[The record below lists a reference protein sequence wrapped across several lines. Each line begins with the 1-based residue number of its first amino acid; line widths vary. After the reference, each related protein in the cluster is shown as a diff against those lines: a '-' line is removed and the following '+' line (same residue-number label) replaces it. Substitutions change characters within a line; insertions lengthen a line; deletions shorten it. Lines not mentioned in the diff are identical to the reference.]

1 MNRAFPR
8 LIAAAVLALASGP
21 VRAVTT
27 EKHLVSSGDPTLPKV
42 APGWKVELIAKPPK
56 LHWPSVV
63 EVAPDGRVFV
73 AEHPMDMPGP
83 STKPIDRILCFHPDG
98 RVTIFADH
106 LYAVFGLR
114 YLDGK
119 LYVHDCPKFTVY
131 TDDDG
136 VGKNPKNIWDTD
148 CIAPWGSGNLND
160 HIPSNLRL
168 AMDGYFYVST
178 GDKGIYNCKSN
189 IDGRTA
195 EIHGGGIVRIRP
207 DGTGLE
213 VYCTGTRNHLDV
225 AMNAEDEM
233 FTYDNTDDGL
243 GWWTRYTHMVDGG
256 YYGYPHDYR
265 PEESNTKDMEW
276 YRRTKGAF
284 PYRPWTLW
292 RIDETG
298 GGSAVGDVG
307 YNEDA
312 LPQEYRGNTFH
323 CEWGKGQIER
333 FAVERDGG
341 TYKIIKHQVLLGEGA
356 EFRPLGISITADGTG
371 FYIADWQQG
380 GWGVKAEKGRLL
392 KLTYTGEMHPTPK
405 PTWYIPAAEGQKIDV
420 TLPQLIDEGL
430 RHPAESVRLVAQR
443 RIAEQGT
450 AAVELLTKLLNDTS
464 APNYA
469 RWHAI
474 WTLDQI
480 DAGKEG
486 RGAILAIAKDEKTDL
501 SVRMQAVRELGT
513 RGAPEA
519 LNACVALLDHA
530 NAAMRFRAATALGRI
545 GSPAAVGALLA
556 HLTEKDFF
564 AHYATFLALRRI
576 GVAAPSAW
584 PAIVKGFASS
594 TPAIR
599 TGTGLA
605 LHETFEKPLVDALAA
620 FIADKS
626 NPTEGR
632 AAALAALA
640 PLHRER
646 PKWDGKWW
654 GTQPQRTPAPA
665 KTVEWAGTPIVL
677 GTIESSLKDPQP
689 AMRSAALDALQ
700 IAPAPGAVATLVGM
714 FNSESDPAVRK
725 AILHALAS
733 AKSPSAMSVVL
744 SVLHDPKAN
753 ADLVPDAI
761 GVAEGVGS
769 SDAVDA
775 LVTLAK
781 SNASPEQLSAA
792 FAALGRMRAGK
803 SVPVLAL
810 QANNNNLEIAQAAA
824 AALGQVG
831 GKEAAQALLP
841 AAADKRPEVRN
852 AAVVALGNYN
862 DKMVTAVLVRAEK
875 DPVTRPAAIAAL
887 TRHVNV
893 AATNA
898 YIDGLGSTDAGL
910 RSKCRRAI
918 EQISAQA
925 LPTVEARL
933 DEQPP
938 LPKMAITELQRIY
951 SRNIPIRSWQIL
963 GPFAADGPDA
973 VKTESITGASANQL
987 PAARI
992 KGATGQPVQWKKVNA
1007 TRQGFV
1013 DLAAQFDPHE
1023 HVYAYAVAEV
1033 NVPTDF
1039 EMPLTMGSDDGLIL
1053 WVNGQQVFK
1062 DLNNHSWVADEFH
1075 ATAHLK
1081 AGRNV
1086 FFAKIT
1092 QDAGPWGFSVAYA
1105 GERKG
1110 KLFELNNKSADP
1122 KTYDAYATTHAGDP
1136 AKGSII
1142 FHNTAGVG
1150 CIKCHTVSGQGG
1162 NVGPDLTGVAAK
1174 YNRAQIIESVLY
1186 PSKQI
1191 ESGYEQTIIRTKDG
1205 NVQAGVVRGETDA
1218 EVTLYDS
1225 SANKI
1230 VIRKADIDV
1239 RKTSNVSVMPEG
1251 LQAGLSHQQFAD
1263 LIAYLTSLKEPVK
1276 K

>member
-1 MNRAFPR
+1 
-8 LIAAAVLALASGP
+8 
-21 VRAVTT
+21 
-27 EKHLVSSGDPTLPKV
+27 
-42 APGWKVELIAKPPK
+42 VELIAKPPQ

-98 RVTIFADH
+98 RTTVFADH

-119 LYVHDCPKFTVY
+119 LYVHDCPKYTVY
-131 TDDDG
+131 TDDNG
-136 VGKNPKNIWDTD
+136 VGKDPKNIWDTD
-148 CIAPWGSGNLND
+148 CIAPWGNGGLND
-160 HIPSNLRL
+160 HIPSNMRL
-168 AMDGYFYVST
+168 AMDGYLYMST
-178 GDKGIYNCKSN
+178 GDKGIHNAKSN

-276 YRRTKGAF
+276 YRKTKGEL

-298 GGSAVGDVG
+298 GGSAVGDLG

-341 TYKIIKHQVLLGEGA
+341 SYKIIKHQVLLGDGPD
-356 EFRPLGISITADGTG
+356 FHPLGISITADGTG

-392 KLTYTGEMHPTPK
+392 RLTYTGEMHPTPK
-405 PTWYIPAAEGQKIDV
+405 PSWYIPAAQGQKFDA

-430 RHPAESVRLVAQR
+430 CHPAESVRLVAQR
-443 RIAEQGT
+443 RIAEQGKP
-450 AAVELLTKLLNDTS
+450 AVELLVKLLNDTG
-464 APNYA
+464 APNFA

-486 RGAILAIAKDEKTDL
+486 RAAILAIAKDDKTDL
-501 SVRMQAVRELGT
+501 SIRMQAVRELGT

-519 LNACVALLDHA
+519 TDLCIALLNHD

-545 GSPAAVGALLA
+545 GNPAAIQPLLA

-564 AHYATFLALRRI
+564 THYATFLAVRRI
-576 GVAAPSAW
+576 GLAAPDAW
-584 PAIVKGFASS
+584 PAIVKGFASN

-599 TGTGLA
+599 SGTGLA
-605 LHETFEKPLVDALAA
+605 LHEVFAKPLVDAAAA
-620 FIADKS
+620 FVADKS
-626 NPTEGR
+626 NSADGR
-632 AAALAALA
+632 VAALQALA
-640 PLHRER
+640 PLHRQR

-654 GTQPQRTPAPA
+654 GTQPQRSPAPA
-665 KTVEWAGTPIVL
+665 KTVEWVGTPVVL
-677 GTIESSLKDPQP
+677 SAIENSLKASQP
-689 AMRSAALDALQ
+689 ALRKAALQSLQ
-700 IAPAPGAVATLVGM
+700 IAPAPDAVATLVGM
-714 FNSESDPAVRK
+714 FNQESDAGVRQE
-725 AILHALAS
+725 ILHALAS
-733 AKSPSAMSVVL
+733 AKSPQAMSVVL
-744 SVLHDPKAN
+744 SVLKDPKAN
-753 ADLVPDAI
+753 ADLVPDAVA
-761 GVAEGVGS
+761 VAEGLGTP
-769 SDAVDA
+769 DAIESLA
-775 LVTLAK
+775 TLAG
-781 SNASPEQLSAA
+781 SQASPEQLSGA
-792 FAALGRMRAGK
+792 FAALGRLRAGK
-803 SVPVLAL
+803 SVSVLAL
-810 QANNNNLEIAQAAA
+810 QANNNNLEIAEAAA

-841 AAADKRPEVRN
+841 AVADKRPQVRK
-852 AAVVALGNYN
+852 AAVIALGAYN
-862 DKMVTAVLVRAEK
+862 DQIVTAVLIRAEK
-875 DPVTRPAAIAAL
+875 DPVTQSAAIEAL
-887 TRHVNV
+887 ARHTNV
-893 AATNA
+893 AAVDA
-898 YIDGLGSTDAGL
+898 YIDGLGSPDAGL
-910 RSKCRRAI
+910 RGKCRKAI

-925 LPTVEARL
+925 LPAVEARL
-933 DEQPP
+933 LVQPAP
-938 LPKMAITELQRIY
+938 SKMAINELQRIY
-951 SRNIPIRSWQIL
+951 SKNVPIKSWQII
-963 GPFAADGPDA
+963 GPFAQDA
-973 VKTESITGASANQL
+973 AEPLHSQSITTVNRL
-987 PAARI
+987 PKGL
-992 KGATGQPVQWKKVNA
+992 KGAGGKPVEWKRVNT
-1007 TRQGFV
+1007 TREGFV

-1023 HVYAYAVAEV
+1023 HVFAYAVSELT
-1033 NVPTDF
+1033 VPTEYD
-1039 EMPLTMGSDDGLIL
+1039 MPLEMGSDDGLIL
-1053 WVNGQQVFK
+1053 WVNGKEVFK
-1062 DLNNHSWVADEFH
+1062 DLNNHSWSANEFH
-1075 ATAHLK
+1075 ATAHLN
-1081 AGRNV
+1081 AGRNILV
-1086 FFAKIT
+1086 ARIT

-1110 KLFELNNKSADP
+1110 KLFEFNNKSIDP
-1122 KTYDAYATTHAGDP
+1122 KLYDAYATSHQGDA
-1136 AKGSII
+1136 AKGVVT
-1142 FHNTAGVG
+1142 FHNPAGVG
-1150 CIKCHTVSGQGG
+1150 CIKCHAVAGQGG
-1162 NVGPDLTGVAAK
+1162 NVGPDLTGVAIK
-1174 YNRAQIIESVLY
+1174 YNKAQIIESVLY

-1205 NVQAGVVRGETDA
+1205 NVQAGVVRRETDA

-1230 VIRKADIDV
+1230 VVRKADIDV
-1239 RKTSNVSVMPEG
+1239 RKTSKVSVMPEG
-1251 LQAGLSHQQFAD
+1251 LQAGMSHQQFAD
-1263 LIAYLTSLKEPVK
+1263 LIAYLMSLKEPVK